1 MWRVFPLLI
10 CLSGCGGLAWNT
22 TVADHVSVRQAM
34 IDSVIPGVTT
44 ETHLVSRWGNP
55 TQKSREGA
63 ETRFIYRSMTNP
75 EGYRMPQFGD
85 SSRYVIVTFQ
95 YGLATGATSSDIEGC
110 RATFAPRPPGS
121 GFDNPTTVHPVNCR
135 GVANPVTDVDSPISP
150 PAEITQTAGSPSTE
164 PEGKL

>member
-1 MWRVFPLLI
+1 M
-10 CLSGCGGLAWNT
+10 
-22 TVADHVSVRQAM
+22 ADHVSVRQAM

-110 RATFAPRPPGS
+110 RATLAPRPPGP

-135 GVANPVTDVDSPISP
+135 GVANPITHFEKGLEQ
-150 PAEITQTAGSPSTE
+150 PARNTSVKRDESADME
-164 PEGKL
+164 KL